1 MRVPA
6 FSLIV
11 ASVLLAAPAFAQ
23 SSSVTTSSE
32 RASNLPPDT
41 MVTLDTQQKLKQSLE
56 QSGFQNVL
64 VTPSS
69 YLIHAQAPDG
79 SHIVM
84 LVGPDQLHAVIEPA
98 TGSSAA
104 PGGSPSTQSGTNR

>member
-1 MRVPA
+1 MTTLPSAVMPRPARPNVHTDCCIRKVYKVNCKNLSTYWNVFVLSVLDKVHHLKEYDMRVPA

-41 MVTLDTQQKLKQSLE
+41 MGTLDTQQKLK
-56 QSGFQNVL
+56 
-64 VTPSS
+64 
-69 YLIHAQAPDG
+69 
-79 SHIVM
+79 
-84 LVGPDQLHAVIEPA
+84 
-98 TGSSAA
+98 
-104 PGGSPSTQSGTNR
+104 

>member
-11 ASVLLAAPAFAQ
+11 ASVLLATPAFAQ

-41 MVTLDTQQKLKQSLE
+41 MVTLDTQFPVGTAIADRPPDR
-56 QSGFQNVL
+56 SGR
-64 VTPSS
+64 
-69 YLIHAQAPDG
+69 AQLRHPAPTDG
-79 SHIVM
+79 I
-84 LVGPDQLHAVIEPA
+84 
-98 TGSSAA
+98 
-104 PGGSPSTQSGTNR
+104 